1 MRARTPLALALVVL
15 GCASS
20 GAGNA
25 ARETQPFP
33 QSLARFFDD
42 GVDYVENVESL
53 GGRVAADWRRQ
64 IDTLTRESEL
74 IVPVRVETVTSGA
87 DATSMGSYRLTA
99 VASGQP
105 LRGDR
110 PEGGRVELRV
120 VEGEPGFNSVRSNVP
135 RLQARE
141 YVLFA
146 RWYTD
151 EDGAVRAHWHLTPRT
166 EGVLQRVRDA
176 VGYID
181 PNAPRQT
188 VIRTN

>member
-1 MRARTPLALALVVL
+1 MRAPLTLALALVAL

-20 GAGNA
+20 GAANA
-25 ARETQPFP
+25 ARETRPFP
-33 QSLARFFDD
+33 QTLARFFDD
-42 GVDYVENVESL
+42 GVDYVESVEEL

-64 IDTLTRESEL
+64 IDTLTQESDL

-87 DATSMGSYRLTA
+87 DATSMGSFRLTA
-99 VASGQP
+99 VASGPP
-105 LRGDR
+105 LHGAR

-135 RLQARE
+135 RLQSRE
-141 YVLFA
+141 YILFA

-151 EDGAVRAHWHLTPRT
+151 EDGAARPHWHLTPRT
-166 EGVLQRVRDA
+166 EGVVQRVRDA
-176 VGYID
+176 QGYVD